1 MAKNVVMIG
10 ALDTKGEDYAF
21 VKKRIEAEDFKVI
34 VVDIGVIGDP
44 SFKPDIDA
52 DSVAK
57 AGGESLASLRGKGDK
72 GLAMAVMTKGA
83 AEIVKKLFKE
93 GQLDALFGMGGS
105 AGTAII
111 SAAMR
116 ALPLGIPKV
125 LVSTVASG
133 DTKPYVGTKD
143 IVMIPSIVDVA
154 GVNAI
159 SAGVYSRAAG
169 ALTGMLETEVP
180 EVATK
185 PLIAAS
191 MFGNTTQLI
200 NQCKEIM
207 EKEDYEV
214 MVFHSTGT
222 GGMTMEDLIENDY
235 FVAALD
241 LTTTELADELC
252 GGVMSAGPKRLT
264 TAGLKGIP
272 QVVAPG
278 CLDMVNFWAI
288 DTVPEKYKKRKL
300 YPWNPNVTLMRTTP
314 EENAKLGEIMAQR
327 LNHSKGP
334 TAIFFPLKGLSQ
346 LDSPG
351 GEFWWPEANEALL
364 KSLKQNLRKDIPLI
378 EIDANINDPIFAK
391 AVTDKMYEFLSGK

>member
-1 MAKNVVMIG
+1 MSRKVVVIG
-10 ALDTKGEDYAF
+10 ALDTKGKDFAF
-21 VKKRIEAEDFKVI
+21 VKERIEERGFKAI
-34 VVDIGVIGDP
+34 VVDVGVMGEP

-52 DSVAK
+52 DTVAK
-57 AGGESLASLRGKGDK
+57 AGGESLSSLREKGDK
-72 GLAMAVMTKGA
+72 GNAMAVMTKGA
-83 AEIVKKLFKE
+83 AVIAKNLYEE
-93 GQLDALFGMGGS
+93 GHLDAIFGMGGS

-116 ALPLGIPKV
+116 ALPLGVPKV

-143 IVMIPSIVDVA
+143 IVMVPSIVDVA
-154 GVNAI
+154 GVNVI
-159 SAGVYSRAAG
+159 SAEIYSLAVG
-169 ALTGMLETEVP
+169 AIVGMMETNVP
-180 EVATK
+180 KIESK

-200 NQCKEIM
+200 NQCKDIM
-207 EKEDYEV
+207 ERADYEV
-214 MVFHSTGT
+214 MVFHATGT
-222 GGMTMEDLIENDY
+222 GGMTMEDLIENGY

-288 DTVPEKYKKRKL
+288 ETVPERYKNRKL

-314 EENAKLGEIMAQR
+314 EENAKLGQIMAQR
-327 LNHSKGP
+327 LNQSKGP
-334 TAIFFPLKGLSQ
+334 TAVFFPLKGLSQ

-351 GEFWWPEANEALL
+351 GEFWWPEADMALLEAL
-364 KSLKQNLRKDIPLI
+364 KENLRKDIPLI
-378 EIDANINDPIFAK
+378 EVDANINDPVFAK
-391 AVTDKMYEFLSGK
+391 VTTDKMLELLVK

>member
-1 MAKNVVMIG
+1 MPKQVVVIG
-10 ALDTKGEDYAF
+10 ALDTKGEDFAF
-21 VKKRIEAEDFKVI
+21 IKERIEERGFKAI
-34 VVDIGVIGDP
+34 VVDVGVMGEP
-44 SFKPDIDA
+44 PFKPDVDA
-52 DSVAK
+52 DAVAK
-57 AGGESLASLRGKGDK
+57 AGGESLSSLRAKGDK
-72 GLAMAVMTKGA
+72 GNAMVVMTRGA
-83 AEIVKKLFKE
+83 TEIAKKLYAE
-93 GQLDALFGMGGS
+93 GRLDAIFGMGGS

-154 GVNAI
+154 GVNVI
-159 SAGVYSRAAG
+159 SAEIYSRAVG
-169 ALTGMLETEVP
+169 AIVGMLETDIPKVES
-180 EVATK
+180 K

-200 NQCKEIM
+200 NQCRDIM
-207 EKEDYEV
+207 ERADFEV
-214 MVFHSTGT
+214 MVFHATGT
-222 GGMTMEDLIENDY
+222 GGMTMEDLIENGY
-235 FVAALD
+235 FVGALD

-264 TAGLKGIP
+264 AAGLKGIP

-278 CLDMVNFWAI
+278 CLDMVNFWAV
-288 DTVPEKYKKRKL
+288 DTVPEKYKSRKL

-314 EENAKLGEIMAQR
+314 EENAKLGQIMAQR
-327 LNHSKGP
+327 LNQSKGP
-334 TAIFFPLKGLSQ
+334 TAVFFPLKGLSQ

-351 GEFWWPEANEALL
+351 GEFWWPEADMALL
-364 KSLKQNLRKDIPLI
+364 ETLKQNLRKDIPLI
-378 EIDANINDPIFAK
+378 EVDANINDPEFAK
-391 AVTDKMYEFLSGK
+391 AATDKMLEFLAK

>member
-1 MAKNVVMIG
+1 MSRKVVVIG
-10 ALDTKGEDYAF
+10 ALDTKGEDFAF
-21 VKKRIEAEDFKVI
+21 VKERIEEKDFKAI
-34 VVDIGVIGDP
+34 VVDVGVMGEP
-44 SFKPDIDA
+44 PFKPDIDA
-52 DSVAK
+52 DTVAK
-57 AGGESLASLRGKGDK
+57 AGGESLSSLREKGDK
-72 GLAMAVMTKGA
+72 GNAMVIMTKGA
-83 AEIVKKLFKE
+83 AEIAKNLYEE
-93 GQLDALFGMGGS
+93 GHLDAIFGMGGS

-116 ALPLGIPKV
+116 ALPLGVPKV

-143 IVMIPSIVDVA
+143 IVMVPSIVDVA
-154 GVNAI
+154 GVNVI
-159 SAGVYSRAAG
+159 SAEIYSRAVG
-169 ALTGMLETEVP
+169 AIVGMMETNVP
-180 EVATK
+180 KIESK

-200 NQCKEIM
+200 NQCKDIM
-207 EKEDYEV
+207 ERADYEV
-214 MVFHSTGT
+214 MVFHATGT
-222 GGMTMEDLIENDY
+222 GGMTMEDLIENGY

-288 DTVPEKYKKRKL
+288 ETVPERYKNRKL

-314 EENAKLGEIMAQR
+314 EENAKLGQIMAQR
-327 LNHSKGP
+327 LNQSKGP
-334 TAIFFPLKGLSQ
+334 TSVFFPLKGLSQ

-351 GEFWWPEANEALL
+351 GDFWWPEADMALL
-364 KSLKQNLRKDIPLI
+364 NALKENLRKDIPFI
-378 EIDANINDPIFAK
+378 EVDANINDPEFAK
-391 AVTDKMYEFLSGK
+391 VTTDKMLEFLAK

>member
-1 MAKNVVMIG
+1 MSKIVVLFG
-10 ALDTKGEDYAF
+10 SLDTKGKDYAF
-21 VKKRIEAEDFKVI
+21 VKERIEEKGFQAFVI
-34 VVDIGVIGDP
+34 DVGVMGEP
-44 SFKPDIDA
+44 LFKPDINA
-52 DSVAK
+52 DTVAK
-57 AGGESLASLRGKGDK
+57 AGGESLVSLRQKKDK
-72 GLAMAVMTKGA
+72 GHAMAVMTKGA
-83 AEIVKKLFKE
+83 AEIAKKIYAE
-93 GQLDALFGMGGS
+93 GNLDAIFGMGGS

-116 ALPLGIPKV
+116 ALPLGVPKV

-159 SAGVYSRAAG
+159 SVDIYSRAVG
-169 ALTGMLETEVP
+169 ALTGMMETEVP
-180 EVATK
+180 EIESK

-191 MFGNTTQLI
+191 MFGNTTKLI
-200 NQCKEIM
+200 EQCKEIM
-207 EKEDYEV
+207 EVENYEV
-214 MVFHSTGT
+214 MVFHATGT

-235 FVAALD
+235 FIAALD

-252 GGVMSAGPKRLT
+252 GGVMSAGPRRLT

-288 DTVPEKYKKRKL
+288 DTVPEKYKNRKL
-300 YPWNPNVTLMRTTP
+300 YPWNPNVTLMRTNP
-314 EENAKLGEIMAQR
+314 EENTKLGQIMAER
-327 LNHSKGP
+327 LNQSKGP
-334 TAIFFPLKGLSQ
+334 TAVFFPLKGLSQ

-351 GEFWWPEANEALL
+351 EDFWWPEANEALL
-364 KSLKQNLRKDIPLI
+364 NALKENLRKDIPLI
-378 EIDANINDPIFAK
+378 EVDANINDAEFAK
-391 AVTDKMYEFLSGK
+391 AVTDKMFEFLSKR

>member
-1 MAKNVVMIG
+1 MSKIVVLFG
-10 ALDTKGEDYAF
+10 SLDTKGKDYAF
-21 VKKRIEAEDFKVI
+21 VKERIEEKGFQAFVI
-34 VVDIGVIGDP
+34 DVGVMGEP
-44 SFKPDIDA
+44 LFKPNINA

-57 AGGESLASLRGKGDK
+57 AGGESLVSLRQKKDK
-72 GLAMAVMTKGA
+72 GHAMAVMTKGA
-83 AEIVKKLFKE
+83 AEIAKKIYAE
-93 GQLDALFGMGGS
+93 GNLDAIFGMGGS

-116 ALPLGIPKV
+116 ALPLGVPKV

-159 SAGVYSRAAG
+159 SVDIYSRAVG
-169 ALTGMLETEVP
+169 ALTGMMETEVP
-180 EVATK
+180 EIESK

-191 MFGNTTQLI
+191 MFGNTTKLI
-200 NQCKEIM
+200 DQCKDIM
-207 EKEDYEV
+207 ELANYEV
-214 MVFHSTGT
+214 MVFHTTGT

-235 FVAALD
+235 FIAALD

-288 DTVPEKYKKRKL
+288 DTVPEKYKNRKL
-300 YPWNPNVTLMRTTP
+300 YPWNPNVTLMRTNP
-314 EENAKLGEIMAQR
+314 EENTKLGQIMAER
-327 LNHSKGP
+327 LNQSKGP
-334 TAIFFPLKGLSQ
+334 TAVFFPLKGLSQ

-351 GEFWWPEANEALL
+351 EDFWWPEANEALL
-364 KSLKQNLRKDIPLI
+364 NALKENLRKDIPLI
-378 EIDANINDPIFAK
+378 EVDANINDAEFAK
-391 AVTDKMYEFLSGK
+391 AVTDKMFEFLSKR

>member
-1 MAKNVVMIG
+1 MSRKVVVIG
-10 ALDTKGEDYAF
+10 ALDTKGKDFAF
-21 VKKRIEAEDFKVI
+21 VKERIEERGFKAI
-34 VVDIGVIGDP
+34 VVDVGVMGEP

-52 DSVAK
+52 DTVAK
-57 AGGESLASLRGKGDK
+57 AGGESLSSLREKGDK
-72 GLAMAVMTKGA
+72 GNAMAVMTKGA
-83 AEIVKKLFKE
+83 AVIAKNLYEE
-93 GQLDALFGMGGS
+93 GHLDAIFGMGGS

-116 ALPLGIPKV
+116 ALPLGVPKV

-143 IVMIPSIVDVA
+143 IVMVPSIVDVA
-154 GVNAI
+154 GVNVI
-159 SAGVYSRAAG
+159 SAEIYSLAIG
-169 ALTGMLETEVP
+169 AIVGMMETNVP
-180 EVATK
+180 KIESK

-200 NQCKEIM
+200 NQCKDIM
-207 EKEDYEV
+207 ERADYEV
-214 MVFHSTGT
+214 MVFHATGT
-222 GGMTMEDLIENDY
+222 GGMTMEDLIENGY

-288 DTVPEKYKKRKL
+288 ETVPERYKNRKL

-314 EENAKLGEIMAQR
+314 EENAKLGQIMAQR
-327 LNHSKGP
+327 LNQSKGP
-334 TAIFFPLKGLSQ
+334 TAVFFPLKGLSQ

-351 GEFWWPEANEALL
+351 GEFWWPEADMALLEAL
-364 KSLKQNLRKDIPLI
+364 KENLRKDIPLI
-378 EIDANINDPIFAK
+378 EVDANINDPVFAK
-391 AVTDKMYEFLSGK
+391 VTTDKMLELLVK

>member
-1 MAKNVVMIG
+1 MSKIVVLFG
-10 ALDTKGEDYAF
+10 SLDTKGKDYAF
-21 VKKRIEAEDFKVI
+21 VKERIEEKGFQAFVI
-34 VVDIGVIGDP
+34 DVGVMGEP
-44 SFKPDIDA
+44 LFKPNINA

-57 AGGESLASLRGKGDK
+57 AGGESLASLRQKKDK
-72 GLAMAVMTKGA
+72 GHAMAVMTKGA
-83 AEIVKKLFKE
+83 AEIAKKIYAE
-93 GQLDALFGMGGS
+93 GNLDAIFGMGGS

-116 ALPLGIPKV
+116 ALPLGVPKV

-159 SAGVYSRAAG
+159 SVDIYSRAVG
-169 ALTGMLETEVP
+169 ALTGMMETEVP
-180 EVATK
+180 EIESK

-191 MFGNTTQLI
+191 MFGNTTKLI
-200 NQCKEIM
+200 DQCKDIM
-207 EKEDYEV
+207 ELANYEV
-214 MVFHSTGT
+214 MVFHTTGT

-235 FVAALD
+235 FIAALD

-288 DTVPEKYKKRKL
+288 DTVPEKYKNRKL
-300 YPWNPNVTLMRTTP
+300 YPWNPNVTLMRTNP
-314 EENAKLGEIMAQR
+314 EENAKLGQIMAER
-327 LNHSKGP
+327 LNQSKGP
-334 TAIFFPLKGLSQ
+334 TAVFFPLKGLSQ

-351 GEFWWPEANEALL
+351 EDFWWPEANEALL
-364 KSLKQNLRKDIPLI
+364 NALKENLRKDIPLT
-378 EIDANINDPIFAK
+378 EVDANINDAEFAK
-391 AVTDKMYEFLSGK
+391 AVTDKMFEFLSKR

>member
-1 MAKNVVMIG
+1 MLKKVVVIG
-10 ALDTKGEDYAF
+10 ALDTKGEDFAF
-21 VKKRIEAEDFKVI
+21 VKERIEEKGFKTI
-34 VVDIGVIGDP
+34 VVDVGVIGEP
-44 SFKPDIDA
+44 PFKPDIDA
-52 DSVAK
+52 DTVAK
-57 AGGESLASLRGKGDK
+57 AGGASLDSLRKKGDK
-72 GLAMAVMTKGA
+72 GQAMAVMTKGA
-83 AEIVKKLFKE
+83 AEIAKNLYEE
-93 GQLDALFGMGGS
+93 GHLDAIFGMGGS

-116 ALPLGIPKV
+116 ALPLGVPKV

-143 IVMIPSIVDVA
+143 IVMVPSIVDVA
-154 GVNAI
+154 GVNVI
-159 SAGVYSRAAG
+159 SAEIYSRAVG
-169 ALTGMLETEVP
+169 AIVGMMETNVP
-180 EVATK
+180 KIESK

-200 NQCKEIM
+200 NQCKDIM
-207 EKEDYEV
+207 ERADYEV
-214 MVFHSTGT
+214 MVFHATGT
-222 GGMTMEDLIENDY
+222 GGMTMEDLIENGY

-288 DTVPEKYKKRKL
+288 ETVPERYKNRKL

-314 EENAKLGEIMAQR
+314 EENAKLGQIMAQR
-327 LNHSKGP
+327 LNQSKGP
-334 TAIFFPLKGLSQ
+334 TSVFFPLKGLSQ

-351 GEFWWPEANEALL
+351 GDFWWPEADMALL
-364 KSLKQNLRKDIPLI
+364 NALKENLRKDIPFI
-378 EIDANINDPIFAK
+378 EVDANINDPEFAK
-391 AVTDKMYEFLSGK
+391 VTTDMMLEFLAK

>member
-1 MAKNVVMIG
+1 MSKIVVLFG
-10 ALDTKGEDYAF
+10 SLDTKGKDYAF
-21 VKKRIEAEDFKVI
+21 VKERIEEKGFQAFVI
-34 VVDIGVIGDP
+34 DVGVMGEP
-44 SFKPDIDA
+44 LFKPDINA
-52 DSVAK
+52 DTVAK
-57 AGGESLASLRGKGDK
+57 AGGESLVSLRQKKDK
-72 GLAMAVMTKGA
+72 GHAMAVMTKGA
-83 AEIVKKLFKE
+83 AEIAKKIYAE
-93 GQLDALFGMGGS
+93 GNLDAIFGMGGS

-116 ALPLGIPKV
+116 ALPLGVPKV

-159 SAGVYSRAAG
+159 SVDIYSRAVG
-169 ALTGMLETEVP
+169 ALTGMMETEVP
-180 EVATK
+180 EIESK

-191 MFGNTTQLI
+191 MFGNTTKLI
-200 NQCKEIM
+200 DQCKDIM
-207 EKEDYEV
+207 ELANYEV
-214 MVFHSTGT
+214 MVFHTTGT

-235 FVAALD
+235 FIAALD

-288 DTVPEKYKKRKL
+288 DTVPEKYKNRKL
-300 YPWNPNVTLMRTTP
+300 YPWNPNVTLMRTNP
-314 EENAKLGEIMAQR
+314 EENTKLGQIMAER
-327 LNHSKGP
+327 LNQSKGP
-334 TAIFFPLKGLSQ
+334 TAVFFPLKGLSQ

-351 GEFWWPEANEALL
+351 EDFWWPEANEALL
-364 KSLKQNLRKDIPLI
+364 NALKENLRKDIPLI
-378 EIDANINDPIFAK
+378 EVDANINDAEFAK
-391 AVTDKMYEFLSGK
+391 AVTDKMFEFLSKR

>member
-1 MAKNVVMIG
+1 MSKIVVLFG
-10 ALDTKGEDYAF
+10 SLDTKGKDYAF
-21 VKKRIEAEDFKVI
+21 VKERIEEKGFQAFVI
-34 VVDIGVIGDP
+34 DVGVMGEP
-44 SFKPDIDA
+44 LFKPDINA
-52 DSVAK
+52 DTVAK
-57 AGGESLASLRGKGDK
+57 AGGESLVSLRQKKDK
-72 GLAMAVMTKGA
+72 GHAMAVMTKGA
-83 AEIVKKLFKE
+83 AEIAKKIYAE
-93 GQLDALFGMGGS
+93 GNLDAIFGMGGS

-116 ALPLGIPKV
+116 ALPLGVPKV

-159 SAGVYSRAAG
+159 SVDIYSRAVG
-169 ALTGMLETEVP
+169 ALTGMMETEVP
-180 EVATK
+180 EIESK

-191 MFGNTTQLI
+191 MFGNTTKLI
-200 NQCKEIM
+200 DQCKDIM
-207 EKEDYEV
+207 ELANYEV
-214 MVFHSTGT
+214 MVFHTTGT

-235 FVAALD
+235 FIAALD

-288 DTVPEKYKKRKL
+288 DTVPEKYKNRKL
-300 YPWNPNVTLMRTTP
+300 YPWNPNVTLMRTNP
-314 EENAKLGEIMAQR
+314 EENTKLGQIMAER
-327 LNHSKGP
+327 LNQSKGP
-334 TAIFFPLKGLSQ
+334 TAVFFPLKGLSQ

-351 GEFWWPEANEALL
+351 EDFWWPEANKALL
-364 KSLKQNLRKDIPLI
+364 YALKENLRKDIPLI
-378 EIDANINDPIFAK
+378 EVDANINDAEFAK
-391 AVTDKMYEFLSGK
+391 AVTDKMFEFLSKR